1 MAKPKA
7 PTKALL
13 AAIGRV
19 AAECAAVEAL
29 YRDLFALLINSSY
42 GYVIAS
48 GEDLSTLTLMCRR
61 VARFNPEITDDHIE
75 QLAELVRATE
85 LLRKDRNF
93 LVHARWERLSK
104 RGEHGGM
111 RSSRVAVSAS
121 GQLTEQ
127 MVLWT
132 PEVANGLADQFHK
145 LGEYVEVYME
155 KTFDRPKPQLPIE
168 RTAWVKFND
177 LFTSFGQASDDQD
190 L

>member
-7 PTKALL
+7 PTKTML

-19 AAECAAVEAL
+19 AAECAVVEAL
-29 YRDLFALLINSSY
+29 YRDLFSLLINSTY
-42 GYVIAS
+42 GYVITS

-61 VARFNPEITDDHIE
+61 VARFNRDITDDHVE

-85 LLRKDRNF
+85 VLRKDRNF

-104 RGEHGGM
+104 PGEHGGM
-111 RSSRVAVSAS
+111 KSSRVAVSTS

-132 PEVANGLADQFHK
+132 PDVANELADQFAR
-145 LGEYVEVYME
+145 LGEYLEVYME
-155 KTFDRPKPQLPIE
+155 RTFERPKPSLPIE
-168 RTAWVKFND
+168 RTAWAKFND
-177 LFTSFGQASDDQD
+177 LFASFGQAADDQD